1 MTLFLGLLFGS
12 VGGVYLFLARREHS
26 IEYLICGFV
35 LVIYPYFLSNPLL
48 IILVYSFLKA
58 APYGGVEWRFST
70 DAYLNFLFQRDIFDD
85 TLQFT
90 PDFLIIS
97 SCPVFDDPDPA
108 CGLTNSEPATAKQS

>member
-48 IILVYSFLKA
+48 ILLVGVVVA
-58 APYGGVEWRFST
+58 AFPIARAKEW
-70 DAYLNFLFQRDIFDD
+70 L
-85 TLQFT
+85 
-90 PDFLIIS
+90 
-97 SCPVFDDPDPA
+97 
-108 CGLTNSEPATAKQS
+108 